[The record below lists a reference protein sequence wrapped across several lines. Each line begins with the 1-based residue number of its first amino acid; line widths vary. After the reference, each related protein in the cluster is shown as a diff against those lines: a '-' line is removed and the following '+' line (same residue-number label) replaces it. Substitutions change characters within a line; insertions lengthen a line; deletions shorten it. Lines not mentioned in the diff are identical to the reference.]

1 MSEQESTGQNRISGR
16 EVAECGSGS
25 AKPGAPSKPASK
37 YGKADLRYWKEV
49 IFHPTYKKDG
59 KLVECRDYSVR
70 MMHKGRRGVFP
81 LETQNE
87 VTAAGKAKEIY
98 EFLRVSGWDVAIA
111 KYKEK
116 GTYKMVATTVGD
128 FIAAVIPNAKAR
140 TKTVNDY
147 VRAFRTIVAD
157 ICNIDGGKAKYD
169 YYNGGNK
176 LWLDKIHA
184 VKLARITPEKVKQ
197 WQTAFLKRVG
207 KNPAKE
213 TVAKISVNS
222 LLRQAKSLFTPA
234 MLGNLDLALPDGLP
248 FDEVKFEARQSMKYK
263 NRFDVAKIFKLAMEG
278 DADEQVPPLPDK
290 LKKVFLLAVLAGL
303 RRNEIDKLEW
313 SAFLWDKGVIRI
325 ENTKYLRLKSQDSEA
340 DVDVDAE
347 FMAVFKTFKKQTKG
361 DFVIESEV
369 QPRLDTKYTHYR
381 NGGDLR
387 KLSTWLRGNGISSS
401 KPLHALRKEF
411 GSQINAKF
419 GVYAASHALR
429 HGDIAITA
437 GHYLDVR
444 KRVTMGFDDLLPN
457 EKPAAEPE
465 SKVGKPKK
473 PAAKAK
479 QSEPAEESDLV
490 PAPNGQRKPGF
501 FRGRAAATPR
511 KRGS

>member
-1 MSEQESTGQNRISGR
+1 MNQKSVQVVSKQDFG
-16 EVAECGSGS
+16 AEIPQRHP
-25 AKPGAPSKPASK
+25 KT
-37 YGKADLRYWKEV
+37 DVRYWSQAV
-49 IFHPTYKKDG
+49 YHPTYKRDG
-59 KLVECRDYSVR
+59 ATRELGVYAVKIQ
-70 MMHKGRRGVFP
+70 HGGRREQFSLGASSK
-81 LETQNE
+81 E
-87 VTAAGKAKEIY
+87 AAGAKAKKIY
-98 EFLRVSGWDVAIA
+98 EYLKAAGWEAALA

-116 GTYKMVATTVGD
+116 GNYKMVATTVGE

-347 FMAVFKTFKKQTKG
+347 FMAVFKTFKKQTEG
-361 DFVIESEV
+361 NFVIESEV

-465 SKVGKPKK
+465 SKVGKAKK

-490 PAPNGQRKPGF
+490 PAPNAQRKPNF

-511 KRGS
+511 KRSS